1 MLTDER
7 GTAPDAWAAQTE
19 YSDPG
24 PHRAALA
31 AVPPEPEAIHR
42 AVTGLVAHYRG
53 EADVL
58 DDARLPEVDLRWCA
72 AILDVG
78 LARSPQLEGRASGA
92 RGAGCCR
99 DHTLLALAVLR
110 EHGVPARSRVGFARY
125 LTDGYHVDHV
135 VVEHW
140 DGARWVLWDPELP
153 AAFGA
158 APFAGPTFDVRDM
171 TTGLDG
177 AFTTAAQAWTA
188 HRRDG
193 LDLDAYGVW
202 PGLGI
207 GGREFVRTYVVGE
220 LAHRRGDELLL
231 WDLWGARLVAEDLPP
246 EGALPDDEG
255 AHAALVP
262 SDEADTLADEVADL
276 LLRADDGDVGAEAE
290 AARRYAAD
298 PRLHPGRRIRTRSPI
313 GRAGWT
319 DLVARATAWD

>member
-1 MLTDER
+1 MLDDELD
-7 GTAPDAWAAQTE
+7 TTPDAWASQTAF
-19 YSDPG
+19 SDPG
-24 PHRAALA
+24 RHRAALA

-58 DDARLPEVDLRWCA
+58 DDLRLPEVDLRWCE

-78 LARSPQLEGRASGA
+78 LARSAQLEGRAAGA

-99 DHTLLALAVLR
+99 DHTLLALGVLR
-110 EHGVPARSRVGFARY
+110 GHGVPARSRVGFARY
-125 LTDGYHVDHV
+125 FTDGYHVDHV

-140 DGARWVLWDPELP
+140 DGARWVLWDPEMP
-153 AAFGA
+153 ATFGT
-158 APFAGPTFDVRDM
+158 APFAGPAFDIRDM
-171 TTGLDG
+171 TTGVDG
-177 AFTTAAQAWTA
+177 PFTTAAQAWTA
-188 HRRDG
+188 HRHDG
-193 LDLDAYGVW
+193 LDLNAFGVW

-231 WDLWGARLVAEDLPP
+231 WDMWGARLVAEDLP
-246 EGALPDDEG
+246 ADDER
-255 AHAALVP
+255 AHAELVP
-262 SDEADTLADEVADL
+262 SQEADALADEVAAL
-276 LLRADDGDVGAEAE
+276 LLRADAGDAEAEAE

-298 PRLHPGRRIRTRSPI
+298 PRLHPGTRIRTLSPL

-319 DLVARATAWD
+319 DLTGRTTTWE

>member
-1 MLTDER
+1 MLDDEL
-7 GTAPDAWAAQTE
+7 GTTPDAWASQTA
-19 YSDPG
+19 YSAPG
-24 PHRAALA
+24 AHRAALA

-58 DDARLPEVDLRWCA
+58 DDVRLLDVDLRWCE

-78 LARSPQLEGRASGA
+78 LARSAQLEGRAPGA

-110 EHGVPARSRVGFARY
+110 EHGVPARSRVGFAGY

-140 DGARWVLWDPELP
+140 DGARWVLWDAELP
-153 AAFGA
+153 AGFGS
-158 APFAGPTFDVRDM
+158 APFAGPAFDVRDM
-171 TTGLDG
+171 STGVTG
-177 AFTTAAQAWTA
+177 PFTTAAQAWTA

-193 LDLDAYGVW
+193 LDLSTFGVW

-207 GGREFVRTYVVGE
+207 EGREFVRTYVVGE

-231 WDLWGARLVAEDLPP
+231 WDLWGARLVPEDLPD
-246 EGALPDDEG
+246 GDEG
-255 AHAALVP
+255 ARAALVP
-262 SDEADTLADEVADL
+262 SDEADALADEVADL
-276 LLRADDGDVGAEAE
+276 LLRADAGDDAAEAE

-298 PRLHPGRRIRTRSPI
+298 PRLHPGARIRTLSPL
-313 GRAGWT
+313 GREGWT
-319 DLVARATAWD
+319 DLAARTTAWE